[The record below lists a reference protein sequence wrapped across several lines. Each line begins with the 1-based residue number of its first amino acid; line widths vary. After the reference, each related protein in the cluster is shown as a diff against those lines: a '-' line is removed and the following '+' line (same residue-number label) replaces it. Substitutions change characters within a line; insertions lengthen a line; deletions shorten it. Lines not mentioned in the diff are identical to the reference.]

1 MQQEAGQKHM
11 KNMMQKTI
19 NIKMSR
25 LQCSAAAILWSS
37 HLLLLWWDP
46 GPVYHPGVTRGV
58 EWLGKLA
65 RHRTT
70 AHNTKKQKKT
80 KQKHQKDQIS
90 QPPGPA
96 CCAFTLLHP
105 TPRVFV
111 SMSPP
116 SMPSQ
121 RLPRWTV
128 CAPWAVSKTGPGTA
142 FIDINILFLI
152 NQLATKLHI
161 LCNSK

>member
-70 AHNTKKQKKT
+70 AHNTKKQNK
-80 KQKHQKDQIS
+80 KQKKNKNTRTTRYHSPLGLPAAHSLFFTQLPVCLSACPHHQCLPNDF
-90 QPPGPA
+90 PA
-96 CCAFTLLHP
+96 GQ
-105 TPRVFV
+105 FV
-111 SMSPP
+111 HLGLCPKPALAPP
-116 SMPSQ
+116 S
-121 RLPRWTV
+121 
-128 CAPWAVSKTGPGTA
+128 
-142 FIDINILFLI
+142 LI
-152 NQLATKLHI
+152 STF
-161 LCNSK
+161 